1 MKLSQLKQIIKEE
14 INELG
19 FDYPGKEQTPSAY
32 QNGIMDTLKAIQQLG
47 VNVDI
52 QAVMDIIYP
61 EDENPIN
68 EVDMGFVG
76 DVALGVVGGFA
87 ALYGITRGIPSVL
100 GALGAAAAETAERM
114 ADKAKQAA
122 MKAKKEGRLDTIKP
136 IVAKFEDDE
145 ELKNMYQDLTP
156 KDNGVSSKARENN
169 ALRAKQL
176 QAIAKYIKSKLTPE
190 EMKYFTD
197 VSSMMRTGDI
207 NEGRINE
214 GKDVPLTNDVKRY
227 IDAQIKDAKKSR
239 KPEKLKKYLTN
250 PVVLGSSSFRHLI
263 LLAFEDKYPD
273 AIDVTDE
280 VKKYILSQM

>member
-19 FDYPGKEQTPSAY
+19 FDYPGKLTDTPSPY
-32 QNGIMDTLKAIQQLG
+32 QNGIMDALKAMQQLG
-47 VNVDI
+47 VNIDV

-68 EVDMGFVG
+68 E
-76 DVALGVVGGFA
+76 
-87 ALYGITRGIPSVL
+87 GI
-100 GALGAAAAETAERM
+100 
-114 ADKAKQAA
+114 
-122 MKAKKEGRLDTIKP
+122 
-136 IVAKFEDDE
+136 
-145 ELKNMYQDLTP
+145 
-156 KDNGVSSKARENN
+156 
-169 ALRAKQL
+169 
-176 QAIAKYIKSKLTPE
+176 
-190 EMKYFTD
+190 
-197 VSSMMRTGDI
+197 I
-207 NEGRINE
+207 NEGE
-214 GKDVPLTNDVKRY
+214 DVPLTNDVKRY

-250 PVVLGSSSFRHLI
+250 PAVLGSSSFRHLI

>member
-32 QNGIMDTLKAIQQLG
+32 QNGIMDALKAIQQLG
-47 VNVDI
+47 VNVDV

-61 EDENPIN
+61 DDENPVN

-114 ADKAKQAA
+114 ADKAKRAA

-136 IVAKFEDDE
+136 IVAKFENDE
-145 ELKNMYQDLTP
+145 EIKNM
-156 KDNGVSSKARENN
+156 
-169 ALRAKQL
+169 
-176 QAIAKYIKSKLTPE
+176 
-190 EMKYFTD
+190 
-197 VSSMMRTGDI
+197 
-207 NEGRINE
+207 
-214 GKDVPLTNDVKRY
+214 
-227 IDAQIKDAKKSR
+227 
-239 KPEKLKKYLTN
+239 
-250 PVVLGSSSFRHLI
+250 
-263 LLAFEDKYPD
+263 
-273 AIDVTDE
+273 
-280 VKKYILSQM
+280 

>member
-1 MKLSQLKQIIKEE
+1 MKLSQIKQIIKEK

-19 FDYPGKEQTPSAY
+19 FDYPGKPTDTPSQY

-47 VNVDI
+47 VNVDV

-61 EDENPIN
+61 EDENPVN

-114 ADKAKQAA
+114 ASKAKQAA

-207 NEGRINE
+207 
-214 GKDVPLTNDVKRY
+214 
-227 IDAQIKDAKKSR
+227 
-239 KPEKLKKYLTN
+239 
-250 PVVLGSSSFRHLI
+250 
-263 LLAFEDKYPD
+263 
-273 AIDVTDE
+273 E
-280 VKKYILSQM
+280 VK

>member
-19 FDYPGKEQTPSAY
+19 FDYPGKEQTPSSY
-32 QNGIMDTLKAIQQLG
+32 QNGIMDTLKAMQQLG
-47 VNVDI
+47 VNIDV

-61 EDENPIN
+61 EDENPVN

-114 ADKAKQAA
+114 ASKAKQAA

-207 NEGRINE
+207 
-214 GKDVPLTNDVKRY
+214 
-227 IDAQIKDAKKSR
+227 
-239 KPEKLKKYLTN
+239 
-250 PVVLGSSSFRHLI
+250 
-263 LLAFEDKYPD
+263 
-273 AIDVTDE
+273 E
-280 VKKYILSQM
+280 VK